1 MLARYSEIEVREQG
15 AALRV
20 TGQVQVSARL
30 PCIGWQ
36 IYDPETGLF
45 ITEGEWQPLA
55 AGGGPIDLTL
65 RFPAENGAYR
75 VFVSPLDPDKGWLYS
90 RGAAVLV
97 VDAEVEGDRVLLR
110 RSRITTL
117 RRLRWANPGPS
128 LRKLF
133 TEPFA
138 ELSANAG
145 LIRSLVSRE
154 ILARY
159 RGSFGDVAWTLL
171 HPLLLMLTYFF
182 VFGVVLETRFGA
194 DPTRTGFALYF
205 LAGMLPWLAFSE
217 PLTRAPYVI
226 LENRNFVKK
235 LVFPVSILPVN
246 AVVAGL
252 VTSLLATLLFLL
264 ALAVIRGGVPWT
276 AALLPLWIA
285 PLFLFTLGL
294 SWMLAATGVFLRD
307 LTHIIGFL
315 VTLWFF
321 ITPICYPE
329 ASLPPALA
337 PALLKNPMF
346 QFVRAYRLLLLEG
359 QIPAWSAFAKLWLL
373 AAGVFLL
380 GYAWFARLK
389 KTFAD
394 AL

>member
-1 MLARYSEIEVREQG
+1 MLVRYSEIDVSETG
-15 AALRV
+15 PALRV
-20 TGQVQVSARL
+20 TGRVESRAGL
-30 PCIGWQ
+30 GCIGWQ

-45 ITEGEWQPLA
+45 ITEGEWAPLA
-55 AGGGPIDLTL
+55 SGAAPIDLTL
-65 RFPAENGAYR
+65 RFPPEDGIYR
-75 VFVSPLDPDKGWLYS
+75 AFVSPLDPAEGWLYA
-90 RGAAVLV
+90 RGAPLVV
-97 VDAEVEGDRVLLR
+97 VDAEVRGGRVSLR
-110 RSRITTL
+110 EHRTTTL
-117 RRLRWANPGPS
+117 RRLRWRNLPPALG
-128 LRKLF
+128 KLL
-133 TEPFA
+133 TQPFA
-138 ELSANAG
+138 DLSGNAG
-145 LIRSLVSRE
+145 LIRSLVRRE

-159 RGSFGDVAWTLL
+159 RGSFGDVAWTVL

-194 DPTRTGFALYF
+194 DPSRTGFALYF

-235 LVFPVSILPVN
+235 LVFPVEILPVN
-246 AVVAGL
+246 SVVAGL
-252 VTSLLATLLFLL
+252 VTSALATLLFLL
-264 ALAVIRGGVPWT
+264 AVVAIKGALPWT

-294 SWMLAATGVFLRD
+294 SWALAATGVFLRD

-315 VTLWFF
+315 ITLWFF

-337 PALLKNPMF
+337 PLLLKNPMF
-346 QFVRAYRLLLLEG
+346 QFVRAYRMLLLEG
-359 QIPAWSAFAKLWLL
+359 QLPAWSAFAKLWLL
-373 AAGVFLL
+373 GGAVFFA

-389 KTFAD
+389 RSFAD